1 MKQSKLNT
9 PHPHPRPGAG
19 LLVGSLRSIVVGR
32 SRARFAVICLLT
44 SLASSLALAGVKI
57 EHWIAPSGAKV
68 YFVETRVLPILDVQL
83 DFAAGGVFAPA
94 GKSGLAGLTQGLLET
109 GAADLDEE
117 HIAGRLVDIGARLGG
132 GADSDRASVSLRTL
146 SSKPER
152 EAALDL
158 LRTVLS
164 APTFPQSVLEREK
177 GRTIASIREAET
189 RPDAIAAKRFAAAI
203 YPGHPY
209 GVSPTVD
216 SVAAVT
222 REDLVEFHRRHY
234 GAKGAIVSIIGDV
247 SRAEAEAIAQRLTE
261 ALPPGGAE
269 LVPPPVTKPQRGTI
283 KIAHPAAQSHVHIG
297 LPAIRRSD
305 ADYFPLLVGNYTLG
319 GGGFVSRLMKEVREK
334 RGYAYSVYSYLAPR
348 KLEGPFEIGLQ
359 TKREQVGDAL
369 KVVDEVLTEYIA
381 KGPTPKELAA
391 AKKNLVDGFALR
403 MDSNAKLL
411 GYLSAIG
418 FYGLPLTYLDDFPA
432 KVKAVTAEQI
442 KAAFARHVKAENLV
456 TVIVAAD

>member
-1 MKQSKLNT
+1 MRTLIFF
-9 PHPHPRPGAG
+9 
-19 LLVGSLRSIVVGR
+19 LLAS
-32 SRARFAVICLLT
+32 LT
-44 SLASSLALAGVKI
+44 STLALAGVKI
-57 EHWIAPSGAKV
+57 EHWTAPSGAKV
-68 YFVETRVLPILDVQL
+68 YFVETRVLPILDVQI
-83 DFAAGGVFAPA
+83 DFSAGGAYVPA
-94 GKSGLAGLTQGLLET
+94 AKAGLAGLTQGLLEA

-117 HIAGRLVDIGARLGG
+117 QIAGRLVDIGARLGG

-146 SSKPER
+146 TAAKER
-152 EAALDL
+152 DAALGL
-158 LRTVLS
+158 MRAVLS

-189 RPDAIAAKRFAAAI
+189 RPDAIAGKRFAAAI
-203 YPGHPY
+203 YPDHSY
-209 GVSPTVD
+209 GASPTVD
-216 SVAAVT
+216 SVGTIT
-222 REDLVEFHRRHY
+222 REDLVAFHRQHY
-234 GAKGAIVSIIGDV
+234 GAQGAIVSIIGDV

-261 ALPPGGAE
+261 ALPAGGGN
-269 LVPPPVTKPQRGTI
+269 LVPPAVKKPLRGTI
-283 KIAHPAAQSHVHIG
+283 KIAHPAAQSHIHIG

-305 ADYFPLLVGNYTLG
+305 PDYFPLLVGNYTLG

-334 RGYAYSVYSYLAPR
+334 RGYAYSVYSYFAPR

-359 TKREQVGDAL
+359 TKREQVPDAL
-369 KVVDEVLTEYIA
+369 KVVDEVLTDYIA

-391 AKKNLVDGFALR
+391 AKKNMVDGLALR

-432 KVKAVTAEQI
+432 KVKAVTAEQV